1 MSRDLYLNFS
11 NDTTMTSL
19 NTSDFSVKAHL
30 FKSSAKVLNYSGN
43 TTFSSWDN
51 TGYDVSYGGVGNDNY
66 IIWTTGLFDTWSATD
81 TKPIAH
87 YSDFNGA
94 NYPLTVLQG
103 VGAIEITT
111 SGMCTTQVWGEDTFT
126 SPSQVAVV
134 AGDGSFTSVASGYT
148 GSGLNYTAYTHQDM
162 SQVTSVDTQGY
173 NMPPAVV
180 IRCFNTNF
188 DSHSGETVSATLYY
202 TGVTY
207 VSGGTGST
215 TTYTGN
221 FPAIEF
227 NRNASNQWSNVDGN
241 PNSVANQ
248 HFTYIWD
255 FITPTELG
263 GTSIGIH
270 RGTWTFKL
278 VVGAS
283 GTSWT
288 NNKYVRAYLI
298 NNLNVNGE

>member
-11 NDTTMTSL
+11 NNTTMTSL

-30 FKSSAKVLNYSGN
+30 FKSSAKVLVYGGN
-43 TTFSSWDN
+43 TTFYTYNS
-51 TGYDVSYGGVGNDNY
+51 TGYDVNYGGVGNDNY

-87 YSDFNGA
+87 YSDFNGV
-94 NYPLTVLQG
+94 NYPITVAQG

-126 SPSQVAVV
+126 SPAQVAVV
-134 AGDGSFTSVASGYT
+134 NGDGSFTSVASGYT

-188 DSHSGETVSATLYY
+188 DSHSGETVTATLYY

-215 TTYTGN
+215 TTYIGQ
-221 FPAIEF
+221 FPAVSF
-227 NRNASNQWSNVDGN
+227 DRNTPNEWSNVDGSPSN
-241 PNSVANQ
+241 PGNQ
-248 HFTYIWD
+248 HFTYIYD
-255 FITPTELG
+255 SLPDQTPK
-263 GTSIGIH
+263 IGIH

-278 VVGAS
+278 AVGAS